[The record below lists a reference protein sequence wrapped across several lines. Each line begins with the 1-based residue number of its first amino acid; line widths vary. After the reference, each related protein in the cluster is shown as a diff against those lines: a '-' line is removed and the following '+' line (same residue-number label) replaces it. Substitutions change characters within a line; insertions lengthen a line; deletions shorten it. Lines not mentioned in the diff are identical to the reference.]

1 MKKSILTFVCALIVF
16 PFLGQNR
23 YKNEVFTSIDTL
35 MNVPYGVAKNIKG
48 EEQILTLDVYTPKQD
63 TLKKRP
69 LVVFIHGGG
78 FVNGDKRTGYSKS
91 VSENLTKRG
100 FVVAS
105 INYRLGVEA
114 PRSNLNYFESMIRAV
129 QDGKAA
135 VRFMR
140 KNANQ
145 WGIDTSKIII
155 SGGSAGGMTALHL
168 AYLDQNEVP
177 SFIDVAKNGT
187 MEGTSGNEGF
197 SSKVHAVVNFWG
209 SMANVNWI
217 QKNDLP
223 VFNVHGTADKTVP
236 YDSSYSYHGFT
247 YGSSII
253 YEQALRQGVSAG
265 LKLSE
270 GLGHTL
276 DNNKMAIQS
285 SLEEVSQW
293 LYAFIHQSKA
303 SGNINRFAK
312 EIEAF
317 EKEDMKEKYSDKAL
331 LFTGSSYIRL
341 WKTIKQDLAPAEI
354 IHRGFGGSRIAEM
367 AYYIPKIAYPH
378 QPKAIYMYT
387 GSNDISGSNGDKS
400 PLQILECYKYIVK
413 VIRIKYPKT
422 PIYYIAI
429 SPNEK
434 RWAVWDKIQEA
445 NQLIAEFSQT
455 KPELYFI
462 ETAKELLGPDG
473 KYQPNLYIDDKLHF
487 NAKGYEI
494 WTNIIQK
501 SIANRP

>member
-1 MKKSILTFVCALIVF
+1 MEKSILTIVCALIVF

-23 YKNEVFTSIDTL
+23 YKNEVFSSIDTL

-48 EEQILTLDVYTPKQD
+48 EDQILTLDVYTPKND

-78 FVNGDKRTGYSKS
+78 FVNGDKRTGYSKT
-91 VSENLTKRG
+91 VSEYLTKRG

-114 PRSNLNYFESMIRAV
+114 PRSNINYFESMIRAV

-140 KNANQ
+140 KNASQ

-168 AYLDQNEVP
+168 AYLDQKEVP
-177 SFIDVAKNGT
+177 SFIDLAKNGS
-187 MEGTSGNEGF
+187 MEGSSGNEGF

-217 QKNDLP
+217 QKNDVP

-236 YDSSYSYHGFT
+236 FDSSYSYHGFT
-247 YGSSII
+247 HGSSII
-253 YEQALRQGVSAG
+253 YEQALRQGVSTG
-265 LKLSE
+265 IKLSE

-285 SLEEVSQW
+285 SLEEVAQW
-293 LYAFIHQSKA
+293 LYAFVHQSKT
-303 SGNINRFAK
+303 SGDINRFAK

-317 EKEDMKEKYSDKAL
+317 EKADQTEKHTENAL
-331 LFTGSSYIRL
+331 LFTGSSFIRL
-341 WKTIKQDLAPAEI
+341 WKTIKKDLAPSEI

-367 AYYIPKIAYPH
+367 AYFIPRIAFGH
-378 QPKAIYMYT
+378 SMKAIYMYT
-387 GSNDISGSNGDKS
+387 GSNDLGGSASDKS

-413 VIRIKYPKT
+413 IIRIKYPNT

-434 RWAVWDKIQEA
+434 RWPVWDKIQETNNLIEQFSRA
-445 NQLIAEFSQT
+445 N
-455 KPELYFI
+455 PNLYFI
-462 ETAKELLGPDG
+462 ETASQLLGPDG
-473 KYQPNLYIDDKLHF
+473 KYQSNLHVEDKLHF
-487 NAKGYEI
+487 NSKGYEI
-494 WTNIIQK
+494 WTNIIKK
-501 SIANRP
+501 SISNMP

>member
-1 MKKSILTFVCALIVF
+1 MKKTILTLFLAFIVF
-16 PFLGQNR
+16 PFWGQIR

-35 MNVPYGVAKNIKG
+35 LNIPYGMAKNIKG
-48 EEQILTLDVYTPKQD
+48 EDQILTLDVYTPKQD

-78 FVNGDKRTGYSKS
+78 FVNGDKRTGYSKT
-91 VSENLTKRG
+91 VSEFLTKRG

-145 WGIDTSKIII
+145 WGIDTSKIVI
-155 SGGSAGGMTALHL
+155 SGGSAGSMTALHL

-177 SFIDVAKNGT
+177 DFVDLAKNGT
-187 MEGTSGNEGF
+187 VEGTSGNEEF

-217 QKNDLP
+217 QKNDVP

-253 YEQALRQGVSAG
+253 YEQALRQGVSTG
-265 LKLSE
+265 IKLSE

-285 SLEEVSQW
+285 SLEEVALW
-293 LYAFIHQSKA
+293 LYAFCS
-303 SGNINRFAK
+303 
-312 EIEAF
+312 
-317 EKEDMKEKYSDKAL
+317 
-331 LFTGSSYIRL
+331 
-341 WKTIKQDLAPAEI
+341 TIKIKWPD
-354 IHRGFGGSRIAEM
+354 
-367 AYYIPKIAYPH
+367 
-378 QPKAIYMYT
+378 QPFCER
-387 GSNDISGSNGDKS
+387 N
-400 PLQILECYKYIVK
+400 
-413 VIRIKYPKT
+413 
-422 PIYYIAI
+422 
-429 SPNEK
+429 
-434 RWAVWDKIQEA
+434 
-445 NQLIAEFSQT
+445 
-455 KPELYFI
+455 
-462 ETAKELLGPDG
+462 
-473 KYQPNLYIDDKLHF
+473 
-487 NAKGYEI
+487 
-494 WTNIIQK
+494 
-501 SIANRP
+501 

>member
-1 MKKSILTFVCALIVF
+1 MKNISLFLALTFLAF
-16 PFLGQNR
+16 PFYGQNR
-23 YKNEVFTSIDTL
+23 YKNEVFTGIDSV
-35 MNVPYGVAKNIKG
+35 MNIPYGMAKTSKG
-48 EEQILTLDVYTPKQD
+48 EDQILTLDVYQPKLD

-78 FVNGDKRTGYSKS
+78 FVNGDKRTGYSKT

-114 PRSNLNYFESMIRAV
+114 PRSDMNYFEAMMRAV

-135 VRFMR
+135 IRFMR
-140 KNANQ
+140 KNAQ
-145 WGIDTSKIII
+145 KWGIDTSKIVV

-177 SFIDVAKNGT
+177 ADFNTTRHGT
-187 MEGTSGNEGF
+187 VEGSSGNDGI

-209 SMANVNWI
+209 SMANVHWI
-217 QKNDLP
+217 KPNDIP

-236 YDSSYSYHGFT
+236 FDSSYSYHGFKH
-247 YGSSII
+247 GSLIV
-253 YEQALRQGVSAG
+253 YEQALRLGIPTG
-265 LKLSE
+265 IKLSE

-276 DNNKMAIQS
+276 DNNQTAIRT
-285 SLEEVSQW
+285 SLDEVAQW
-293 LYAFIHQSKA
+293 LYAFVHQSKS
-303 SGNINRFAK
+303 SGNINRFSN

-317 EKEDMKEKYSDKAL
+317 EQDNQSKTYSNNAL

-341 WKTIKQDLAPAEI
+341 WKTIQKDLAPAEI

-367 AYYIPKIAYPH
+367 AYFVPRIVYGQ
-378 QPKAIYMYT
+378 QPKAIFMYS
-387 GSNDISGSNGDKS
+387 GSNDLSGSIGDKS
-400 PLQILECYKYIVK
+400 PAQILACYQFIVK
-413 VIRIKYPKT
+413 TIRIRFPKV

-434 RWAVWDKIQEA
+434 RWAVWDKIQET
-445 NQLIAEFSQT
+445 NDLIDQYSRSNPNLF
-455 KPELYFI
+455 FI
-462 ETAKELLGPDG
+462 KTAKQLLGPDG
-473 KYQPNLYIDDKLHF
+473 KYQPNLYIADKLHF

-494 WTNIIQK
+494 WTSTIRQTIENM
-501 SIANRP
+501 P